1 MNILTTIKKKFT
13 ANENCCVLTDYKGNL
28 SASFLAKLPKSAVI
42 DHIKVDGKFLEDI
55 NTKKIRYHLEPTE
68 FIKAKNEDWRVA
80 ATVWFEEDDT
90 ELYDKLANYV
100 VQDFEIYYHLEAVA
114 EE

>member
-1 MNILTTIKKKFT
+1 MNILTVTKEKIFSNKNGFIMPEYKD
-13 ANENCCVLTDYKGNL
+13 ANSV
-28 SASFLAKLPKSAVI
+28 SFFADLPKSAVV

-55 NTKKIRYHLEPTE
+55 NTKKIRYHRDIVEKLADDER
-68 FIKAKNEDWRVA
+68 KCV

-90 ELYDKLANYV
+90 ELYDKLANYIE
-100 VQDFEIYYHLEAVA
+100 QNFEVYYHLEAVV